1 MKLLRASTLRAKFF
15 SLLLINL
22 AVIGVA
28 VLFLWQWRID
38 PTLRVGVSQRQ
49 EQLLLRAS
57 AQIVEFVDQRAKR
70 LGTAGEIGRFWEA
83 KVDAQRQAL
92 TRLMKLDPQ
101 IRELSFV
108 DASGKRIS
116 QISRDQVYNET
127 QTVDL
132 LHAPKFLEPMRGNVF
147 YGPVEYEFTAEPI
160 VTVAVPVRY
169 TAAEIAGA
177 MIARVSL
184 KTLWEAVAEISAETT
199 GIVSVVDANGRLIA
213 HPDYSKVL
221 LAANTATLN
230 GSRGQRSVGGA
241 AASAGVAAI
250 QSRLEIPR
258 LRWTVIVEEPEASA
272 LGQLREVQW
281 AFFAI
286 LGISIVV
293 AFGFSA
299 FFSSRITSAMRE
311 LAAGAESIAQG
322 NLDRR
327 LNIRTGDEIESLADQ
342 FNRMAATL
350 KESYQ
355 GLEDKI
361 AVRTNELSSL
371 YSQSLEQSKELARSK
386 DEAEAATR
394 AKSDFLANMSHEI
407 RTPMNAVIGMTG
419 LLLDSN
425 LNDEQ
430 REFTQTIRKSGD
442 ALLELINDILDF
454 SKIEAGRLDIERA
467 PFDVRQCVEEAAD
480 LVAGRAAEKNLELV
494 YSIDA
499 DVPWGVVGD
508 LARVR
513 QVVVNLV
520 NNAVKFTE
528 KGIVFIE
535 VKRTRTI
542 RSEELGVRGGDEDGM
557 YNAECGMENAEVG
570 IQIPESSI
578 QNPKAA
584 PQTKSGPADQNGE
597 VEISFSVRDTGIG
610 IPAERMDRLFRS
622 FSQVD
627 SSTTR
632 LYGGTGLGLAISKQL
647 VDLMGGKICAES
659 EAGKGSTF
667 SFTISGAAVAA
678 PSRDKK
684 RAELV
689 GRRVLSI
696 DDQEINRSIVARQL
710 EAHGM
715 AVTSAASGAEALG
728 FFAKGEKF
736 DVVLMDMQMPEMD
749 GIELAARI
757 HSRPGCESI
766 PLVML
771 TSARREFTNHDFARV
786 LTKPVKASQL
796 CDALVKVLGGPSIDD
811 AAKTNPAV
819 DKELAQRCPLKI
831 LLAEDNVVN
840 QKVALKILE
849 RMGYRADVVSN
860 GKEAVDAVERQSYDV
875 VLMDVQMPEMDGLE
889 ATSLIRQ
896 KMGEHRPWIIALTA
910 NALRGDREKYLGVGM
925 DDYLSKPIRVVEL
938 AKALGHAAKQT
949 SRASAPEILA
959 VAADSAIYDLR

>member
-1 MKLLRASTLRAKFF
+1 
-15 SLLLINL
+15 
-22 AVIGVA
+22 
-28 VLFLWQWRID
+28 
-38 PTLRVGVSQRQ
+38 
-49 EQLLLRAS
+49 
-57 AQIVEFVDQRAKR
+57 
-70 LGTAGEIGRFWEA
+70 
-83 KVDAQRQAL
+83 
-92 TRLMKLDPQ
+92 MKLDPQ
-101 IRELSFV
+101 IRDVLFV
-108 DASGKRIS
+108 DTSGKRIN
-116 QISRDQVYNET
+116 QISREQVYAEE
-127 QTVDL
+127 QAVGLAQD
-132 LHAPKFLEPMRGNVF
+132 PRFLEPMRGNVF
-147 YGPVEYEFTAEPI
+147 FGPVEYEFSAEPF

-184 KTLWEAVAEISAETT
+184 KTLWEAVADISAETA

-230 GSRGQRSVGGA
+230 GSRGQQAAGGEV
-241 AASAGVAAI
+241 ASAGAAAI
-250 QSRLEIPR
+250 QSRLEIPK
-258 LRWTVIVEEPEASA
+258 LHWTVIVEEPQAAA
-272 LGQLREVQW
+272 LGQLRSVQW

-286 LGISIVV
+286 LGVSILV

-299 FFSSRITSAMRE
+299 LFSSRITAAVRD
-311 LAAGAESIAQG
+311 LAAGARSIAEG
-322 NLDRR
+322 NLNYR

-342 FNRMAATL
+342 FNSMAATL

-355 GLEDKI
+355 GLEEKI
-361 AVRTNELSSL
+361 AARTNELSSL
-371 YSQSLEQSKELARSK
+371 YSQSLEQSKELARAK

-430 REFTQTIRKSGD
+430 REFAQTIRKSGD

-454 SKIEAGRLDIERA
+454 SKIEAGRLDVERV

-480 LVAGRAAEKNLELV
+480 LVAGRAAEKNLELI
-494 YSIDA
+494 YSVDP

-528 KGIVFIE
+528 KGIVFVE
-535 VKRTRTI
+535 VKRADGAVRGKG
-542 RSEELGVRGGDEDGM
+542 LGVRCEEHDR
-557 YNAECGMENAEVG
+557 NLAAESALEN
-570 IQIPESSI
+570 SS
-578 QNPKAA
+578 
-584 PQTKSGPADQNGE
+584 
-597 VEISFSVRDTGIG
+597 VEILFSVRDTGIG
-610 IPAERMDRLFRS
+610 IPAERMDRLFKS

-647 VDLMGGKICAES
+647 VDLMGGRIWAES

-667 SFTISGAAVAA
+667 SFTISGAEVAA

-684 RAELV
+684 RVELV
-689 GRRVLSI
+689 GRRILSV

-710 EAHGM
+710 EAQGM
-715 AVTSAASGAEALG
+715 TVTSAASGADALG

-749 GIELAARI
+749 GIELAAKI
-757 HSRPGCESI
+757 HALDGCQSI

-771 TSARREFTNHDFARV
+771 TSARQEFANHDFARV
-786 LTKPVKASQL
+786 LTKPVKAAQL
-796 CDALVKVLGGPSIDD
+796 CDSLVKVLGGTSIDD
-811 AAKTNPAV
+811 AAKIHPEV
-819 DKELAQRCPLKI
+819 DKELAKRCPLKI

-860 GKEAVDAVERQSYDV
+860 GTEAVDAVERQTYDV

-889 ATSLIRQ
+889 ATSLIRR
-896 KMGEHRPWIIALTA
+896 KLGEQRPWIIALTA

-938 AKALGHAAKQT
+938 ANVLRHASKQT
-949 SRASAPEILA
+949 SHSSAPEILA
-959 VAADSAIYDLR
+959 VAADSTIYDLR